1 MGFEGFGSRRI
12 GRLSVGRGKWDS
24 FIWSSWVWLSPACW
38 VGYCVLE
45 AFFGRGTME
54 DRIGGQQPVMEDRV
68 AENGEDEFAE
78 LGADQK
84 VALGKWFLLNSPPG
98 QVQQVAKGIP

>member
-1 MGFEGFGSRRI
+1 
-12 GRLSVGRGKWDS
+12 
-24 FIWSSWVWLSPACW
+24 
-38 VGYCVLE
+38 
-45 AFFGRGTME
+45 ME
-54 DRIGGQQPVMEDRV
+54 DRIGGQQTTMEDRV

-98 QVQQVAKGIP
+98 QVQQVAKGNP

>member
-1 MGFEGFGSRRI
+1 MGWVECFGA
-12 GRLSVGRGKWDS
+12 L
-24 FIWSSWVWLSPACW
+24 
-38 VGYCVLE
+38 
-45 AFFGRGTME
+45 FGRGRME
-54 DRIGGQQPVMEDRV
+54 DRIGGQQTMMEDRV

-98 QVQQVAKGIP
+98 QVQQVAKGNP

>member
-1 MGFEGFGSRRI
+1 
-12 GRLSVGRGKWDS
+12 
-24 FIWSSWVWLSPACW
+24 
-38 VGYCVLE
+38 
-45 AFFGRGTME
+45 ME
-54 DRIGGQQPVMEDRV
+54 DRIGGQQTTMEDRV

-98 QVQQVAKGIP
+98 QVQQVAKGKSLNLFGGPTGNCSKNHMFVCGYIRLPNRASFGHHNPSVIL

>member
-1 MGFEGFGSRRI
+1 
-12 GRLSVGRGKWDS
+12 
-24 FIWSSWVWLSPACW
+24 
-38 VGYCVLE
+38 
-45 AFFGRGTME
+45 ME
-54 DRIGGQQPVMEDRV
+54 DRIGGQQTMMEDRV

-98 QVQQVAKGIP
+98 QVQQVAKGKSLLFFGGPTGNCLRIICLCVVTFAFPIVRALVTTILQ